1 MEAIKKAIK
10 ELFQAIGFNDIKIDI
25 KKDNSLKERELLL
38 INIETSPEQ
47 ADYFIKEGAIGLNAF
62 QRLVRVLVSK
72 KIPDQAF
79 FILDIN
85 NYREEREKLLIDLA
99 LKTAEEVRKTKKPIT
114 LEPMPAYERRFIH
127 LRLAEQLDIV
137 TESIGQEPER
147 KVVVRLYP

>member
-1 MEAIKKAIK
+1 MEAINKVIK
-10 ELFQAIGFNDIKIDI
+10 ELFQAMGFNNIKIDI

-38 INIETSPEQ
+38 INIKTNPEQ
-47 ADYFIKEGAIGLNAF
+47 ADYLIKEGAIGLNAL

-72 KIPDQAF
+72 RIPDQAF

-85 NYREEREKLLIDLA
+85 NYRKEREKFLIDLA

-114 LEPMPAYERRFIH
+114 LESMPAYERRFIH
-127 LRLAEQLDIV
+127 LRLAEQSDIV